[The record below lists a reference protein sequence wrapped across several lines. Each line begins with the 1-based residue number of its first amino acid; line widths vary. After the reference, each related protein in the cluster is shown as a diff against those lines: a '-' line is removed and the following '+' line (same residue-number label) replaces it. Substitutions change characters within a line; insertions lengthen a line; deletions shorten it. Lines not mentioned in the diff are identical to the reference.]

1 MAATEQ
7 RIISELAVHRP
18 LLGMMF
24 CFALGTAG
32 GLRTALPV
40 ALVLAMAGVSFLF
53 GATLL
58 RRRVSS
64 LLLWGAVFFA
74 GWSNAALSIQAVS
87 GRELRNLM
95 DRPREHIGVVGVVAY
110 DPILRPGRR
119 EGEEVREFTFR
130 MEAVRREGSWRRSRG
145 DIAARWRADRNA
157 RAIRYGERW
166 MLSGLVTIVEP
177 GPMQW
182 NRPRYNLNVAL
193 ASARFLS
200 GGHGSLL
207 VSWCLRGRR
216 ACFDILGR
224 GLENFPEQAGLLRAL
239 ILGYRQELP
248 DELYRSFSLTG
259 TLHVVAI
266 SGMHV
271 AVLALLF
278 MAFLKALGFSRQYW
292 ALLLAP
298 ALALYTIATG
308 MGASAVRACLM
319 AILFWSAPLFSRKP
333 DGPSALATTA
343 LLILSFVPTQLFDM
357 GFLLSF
363 IAVAGLM
370 TLYPMWM
377 RPVHAVLAADP
388 WRIQPAPFWKRWG
401 RSWGME
407 TASLVVASMAAWLA
421 TTPLSAYA
429 FNVVSPVGLIGNLL
443 VIPLSSLVLLTGV
456 LSLVAG
462 SLSVFLAEIF
472 NHANRVFISIMTAWV
487 NWTAGI
493 PGGYAF
499 IPSPSALWMTCWY
512 GALIAVF
519 VTRGFLRGVV
529 AILAVAALA
538 VSLCPGARDDAVR
551 VDILDVGQGNAA
563 LIDVPGSG
571 DVLLDAGPRFSG
583 RDVARHLRKRGV
595 GQLKALILTH
605 GDADH
610 IGGAFDILKNVPVS
624 ELWCTPFLSSSRVY
638 RELLDEAAKRT
649 VRIRRLEQGDHGFFG
664 GGVEWEVL
672 SPSGDVVRRRA
683 DEGSLVIRIARGSAA
698 VLFMG
703 GADSAVESAILRR
716 PVEPVADILVAGNHG
731 AAGTCS
737 DSFLAA
743 ANPSSAI
750 ISVGAD
756 NAEGQPDRGVLSRL
770 ADRGIAV
777 WRTDEFGNL
786 QITFA
791 SGADPGVPC
800 KVSAISPNSGR

>member
-1 MAATEQ
+1 MA
-7 RIISELAVHRP
+7 
-18 LLGMMF
+18 F
-24 CFALGTAG
+24 
-32 GLRTALPV
+32 PV
-40 ALVLAMAGVSFLF
+40 VLVLAIAGVSFLF
-53 GATLL
+53 GAMFL
-58 RRRVSS
+58 RRRVSI
-64 LLLWGAVFFA
+64 LLLWGSVFLV
-74 GWSNAALSIQAVS
+74 GWSNAALSVQAVS

-95 DRPREHIGVVGVVAY
+95 DRPQENIGVVGVVSY
-110 DPILRPGRR
+110 DPVLRPGRR
-119 EGEEVREFTFR
+119 EGEEVREFTLR
-130 MEAVRREGSWRRSRG
+130 VEAVRRERSWQISRG
-145 DIAARWRADRNA
+145 DMAARWRTDQKA

-166 MLSGLVTIVEP
+166 MLSGLVTIMEP
-177 GPMQW
+177 APMQW
-182 NRPRYNLNVAL
+182 NQPRYNLNVEL

-200 GGHGSLL
+200 GGHGSSL

-224 GLENFPEQAGLLRAL
+224 GLEDFPEQAGFLRAL
-239 ILGYRQELP
+239 LLGYRQELP
-248 DELYRSFSLTG
+248 DEWYRSFSLTG

-292 ALLLAP
+292 VLLLAP
-298 ALALYTIATG
+298 ALVLYTIATG
-308 MGASAVRACLM
+308 MGASAVRACVM
-319 AILFWSAPLFSRKP
+319 ALLFWSAPLFSRKP
-333 DGPSALATTA
+333 DGPSALAMTA

-370 TLYPMWM
+370 TLYPLWM
-377 RPVHAVLAADP
+377 RPVRAALAADL
-388 WRIQPAPFWKRWG
+388 WRIQPASFWERWG
-401 RSWGME
+401 RSWGIE
-407 TASLVVASMAAWLA
+407 TASLVVASLAAWLA

-472 NHANRVFISIMTAWV
+472 NQANRVFISIMTAGV
-487 NWTAGI
+487 NWTTGI
-493 PGGYAF
+493 PGGYVF
-499 IPSPSALWMTCWY
+499 IPSPTALWLTGWY
-512 GALIAVF
+512 GALIAIF

-529 AILAVAALA
+529 VLLAVMTFA
-538 VSLCPGARDDAVR
+538 VSLCRDARDDVVR

-583 RDVARHLRKRGV
+583 RDVTRYLRKRGI
-595 GQLKALILTH
+595 GQLEALILTH

-610 IGGAFDILKNVPVS
+610 IGGAFDILKNVFVS
-624 ELWCTPFLSSSRVY
+624 ELWCAPFLSSSRLY
-638 RELLDEAAKRT
+638 RELLGEAAKRN
-649 VRIRRLEQGDHGFFG
+649 VRIRRLEQGDHGFLG

-672 SPSGDVVRRRA
+672 SPSGDMVRRRA
-683 DEGSLVIRIARGSAA
+683 DEGSLVIRIVRGSAA

-716 PVEPVADILVAGNHG
+716 PIEPVADILVVGNHG

-737 DSFLAA
+737 ASFLVAVD
-743 ANPSSAI
+743 PSSAI

-777 WRTDEFGNL
+777 WRTDESGTL
-786 QITFA
+786 QITFDR
-791 SGADPGVPC
+791 GVVPGVPYR
-800 KVSAISPNSGR
+800 VSAIAPNSVP